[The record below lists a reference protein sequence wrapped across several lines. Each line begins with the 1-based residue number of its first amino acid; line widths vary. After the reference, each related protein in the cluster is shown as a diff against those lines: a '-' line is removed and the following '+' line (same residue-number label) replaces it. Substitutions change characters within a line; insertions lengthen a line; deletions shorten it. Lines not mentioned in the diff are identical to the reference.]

1 MLLLTRRSA
10 LRGLASSA
18 GLALLTACT
27 ASPQTAAPPAATPPS
42 QAVAPTAPPL
52 PTTPPQAIAAT
63 PAPQAQPTVTVSAP
77 AKPAAGQPRSG
88 GTLRNATT
96 ADVATLDPYLV
107 TTNGMETS
115 WLVFDRLTAYDAN
128 LKPQPMLAES
138 WDFTPDFQQFKL
150 NLRKGVQY
158 HSGREMTSDDVKY
171 SLLRPRDP
179 SVGNGILTGI
189 SNWFTSI
196 DTPDKY
202 TVVIKTDVSRPGF
215 FDGLE
220 IFNICD
226 KANVE
231 GPDAKTTIVG
241 TGPFMLAERA
251 PGDHFTF
258 ARNPNYWQNGRPYLD
273 SVITNIRNQQ
283 NMILQ
288 LEGGT
293 LDSIKIPLI
302 DDFARLKSDPT
313 YVSQIAPN
321 SGTFFEIGMNTKTP
335 PLDDK
340 RVRQALNFALDR
352 QRFTESIFKGVAT
365 PINLP
370 WSQSSPAF
378 DASKNNSYPYDL
390 DKARALLKEAGVSN
404 FETDILVIG
413 IAQPQLLAFTEIY
426 QASLAEIGVT
436 LNIKNMEQ
444 ATWLDVVI
452 NKKPDYTGFWG
463 SSDTFA
469 NVSPGSLFSLSPGWR
484 LANNH
489 SNFVDDTYTSLVN
502 SVSSETDPAKQK
514 AAFAAINDFMLDQS
528 FTLPISTNPITLLT
542 TTKVHDVDFLMHI
555 GALGFTNA
563 WLDA

>member
-1 MLLLTRRSA
+1 MLLLTRRAA
-10 LRGLASSA
+10 LRGLASSV
-18 GLALLTACT
+18 GLALLTACSATPQAAAPPVAT
-27 ASPQTAAPPAATPPS
+27 APPKPASTTAPTSATPQTAATTVPP
-42 QAVAPTAPPL
+42 V
-52 PTTPPQAIAAT
+52 
-63 PAPQAQPTVTVSAP
+63 QPTVTVSAP

-88 GTLRNATT
+88 GALRNATT

-150 NLRKGVQY
+150 NLRKGVMY
-158 HSGREMTSDDVKY
+158 HSGREMTADDVKY

-196 DTPDKY
+196 ETPDKY
-202 TVVIKTDVSRPGF
+202 TVVIKTDVPRPGF

-241 TGPFMLAERA
+241 TGPFMLVERA

-258 ARNPNYWQNGRPYLD
+258 GRNPNYWQSGRPYLD
-273 SVITNIRNQQ
+273 SVITNIRSQQ

-288 LEGGT
+288 LEGGS

-302 DDFARLKSDPT
+302 DDFARLKSDSN
-313 YVSQIAPN
+313 YVARIAPN
-321 SGTFFEIGMNTKTP
+321 SGTFFEIGINTKTP

-340 RVRQALNFALDR
+340 RVRQALNYALDR
-352 QRFTESIFKGVAT
+352 QRFTDSIFKSVAT
-365 PINLP
+365 PVDLP

-378 DASKNNSYPYDL
+378 DASKNNVYPYDL
-390 DKARALLKEAGVSN
+390 DKARALLKDAGVGN

-413 IAQPQLLAFTEIY
+413 IAQPQLLAFTQIY
-426 QASLAEIGVT
+426 QASLAQIGVT

-489 SNFVDDTYTSLVN
+489 SNFVDDTYTALVN
-502 SVSSETDPAKQK
+502 SVSTETDPAKQK
-514 AAFAAINDFMLDQS
+514 AAFASINDFMLDQS
-528 FTLPISTNPITLLT
+528 FTMPISTNPITLLT
-542 TTKVHDVDFLMHI
+542 TTKVHDIDFLMHI

-563 WLDA
+563 WIDA